1 MLDLPISSP
10 SSSSSSSPR
19 RIATH
24 RRNGERTFSG
34 SESAAVPRGNES
46 YLLFLICV
54 LCCVLLSA
62 ISPYIITAFSL
73 FFINLS
79 GPPLHLSCS
88 LTSARRDHDSSR
100 PDAVCR
106 RRCRRICCCCFCC
119 CTNCCT
125 QDTQACLPLLSISSI
140 GRRRKLVNVQCISFR
155 LLLLRLCCL
164 STVEEQQQKSHLK
177 GIILITTTILITLII
192 TPTIISSPCPC
203 SSTRGPPPR

>member
-10 SSSSSSSPR
+10 SPSSPR

-34 SESAAVPRGNES
+34 SESAAVPRGSES

-79 GPPLHLSCS
+79 GPPSLSLAHL
-88 LTSARRDHDSSR
+88 LQLDAITTAQGQTLSA
-100 PDAVCR
+100 AVSAAAVSAVVQIAVHR
-106 RRCRRICCCCFCC
+106 THRL
-119 CTNCCT
+119 
-125 QDTQACLPLLSISSI
+125 APSLLSISSI

-164 STVEEQQQKSHLK
+164 STVEQQQQKSHLK
-177 GIILITTTILITLII
+177 GIILITTTILITIII
-192 TPTIISSPCPC
+192 TPNIISSPCPC
-203 SSTRGPPPR
+203 SSTPGPPPR